1 MAHREP
7 KELNMKTLN
16 ATFDLVTHLDR
27 DGKHGVEYW
36 ATKKNGQDVVIKTII
51 EGCLR
56 TPKTIDAMPTKFIAD
71 ELKKVEEIYF
81 IDYRDPLVPF
91 ITFSIYKTGNKF
103 HSFIMEYETEKY
115 HSLTIIENLPRAIMT
130 IEHHLED
137 YGYYQEGE
145 LILTRLKDM
154 L

>member
-1 MAHREP
+1 
-7 KELNMKTLN
+7 MKTLKTIFN
-16 ATFDLVTHLDR
+16 LVTHYGR
-27 DGKHGVEYW
+27 DGKHGVEFC

-71 ELKKVEEIYF
+71 ELEKVEEIFF

-91 ITFSIYKTGNKF
+91 ITFSIYKTCNKF
-103 HSFIMEYETEKY
+103 HSFTMEYATENY
-115 HSLTIIENLPRAIMT
+115 RSLTIIENLPRAIKL

-137 YGYYQEGE
+137 YGDYQEGN
-145 LILTRLKDM
+145 LILTKLKDM